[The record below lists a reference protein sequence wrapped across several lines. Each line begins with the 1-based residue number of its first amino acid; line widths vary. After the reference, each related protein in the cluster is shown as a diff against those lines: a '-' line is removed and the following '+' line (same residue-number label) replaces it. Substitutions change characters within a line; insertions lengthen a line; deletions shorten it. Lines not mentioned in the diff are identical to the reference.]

1 MNFYVIL
8 DYVLERVDFENKD
21 ESKNLKGE
29 ITNNSKLGHQ
39 PEFRIARLTTWK
51 FI

>member
-8 DYVLERVDFENKD
+8 DYVLENND

-29 ITNNSKLGHQ
+29 ISNNSKLGHQ
-39 PEFRIARLTTWK
+39 PYLNSG
-51 FI
+51 

>member
-8 DYVLERVDFENKD
+8 DYVLENND

-29 ITNNSKLGHQ
+29 IRTTVNLVTN
-39 PEFRIARLTTWK
+39 RT
-51 FI
+51 